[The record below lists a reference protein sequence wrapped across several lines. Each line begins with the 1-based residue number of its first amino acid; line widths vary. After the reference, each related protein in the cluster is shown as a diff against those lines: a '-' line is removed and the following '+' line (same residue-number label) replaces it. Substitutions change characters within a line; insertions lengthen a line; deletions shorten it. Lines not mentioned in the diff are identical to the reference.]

1 MGFLSSPSTDTYIFR
16 WRSTKPAPDDPD
28 PSGPERRARF
38 TAADIEQAGAIVRVA
53 WLSLPAAHR
62 EVLETLGA
70 SQSQVVNGPLGLAVN
85 GFLKSAGLSELDRAT
100 RVRTDRALAVWIPDI
115 RLVLIDLGHA
125 ELEGLDRPTLE
136 RVIARLA
143 WHEWGHALSLDRCSP
158 EDVAAGRRLLE
169 LAPEGVRENI
179 RAAQYRPKQYT
190 HEVVAEIY
198 AMLIGRRRRDQV
210 GRPQWLNDEIYELV
224 MRVTGWT
231 P

>member
-1 MGFLSSPSTDTYIFR
+1 MNWTVPLGFERTAR
-16 WRSTKPAPDDPD
+16 WRSGSPI
-28 PSGPERRARF
+28 SGLCSSISG
-38 TAADIEQAGAIVRVA
+38 TQK
-53 WLSLPAAHR
+53 
-62 EVLETLGA
+62 
-70 SQSQVVNGPLGLAVN
+70 
-85 GFLKSAGLSELDRAT
+85 LK
-100 RVRTDRALAVWIPDI
+100 
-115 RLVLIDLGHA
+115 
-125 ELEGLDRPTLE
+125 GLDRPTLE

-158 EDVAAGRRLLE
+158 EDVAAGRGLLE

>member
-1 MGFLSSPSTDTYIFR
+1 MTESSD
-16 WRSTKPAPDDPD
+16 A
-28 PSGPERRARF
+28 ERRARLS
-38 TAADIEQAGAIVRVA
+38 AADIEQADAIVRVA

-62 EVLETLGA
+62 EVLKTLGA
-70 SQSQVVNGPLGLAVN
+70 SQWQVVNEPLGLAVN
-85 GFLKSAGLSELDRAT
+85 SFKESAGQSGLDAAV
-100 RVRTDRALAVWIPDI
+100 RVRLDDALAVWVPDI
-115 RLVLIDLGHA
+115 RVVLIDAGHA
-125 ELEGLDRPTLE
+125 ELEGLDPPTLE

-179 RAAQYRPKQYT
+179 RAARYRPKQYT

-198 AMLIGRRRRDQV
+198 AILIGRRRRNLV
-210 GRPQWLNDEIYELV
+210 GRPEWLNDELYTLV